1 MGDGGYEGKD
11 SLLLT
16 QQTRWFT
23 WHHTMAV
30 IILHYKDKALPG
42 WACEN
47 GSRITL
53 KGSAGLSFLKHC
65 GYRLVHRNDY
75 RPPGSH
81 VGLLPPQHRSFL
93 QPAGQA
99 AEEER
104 RRGRE
109 DRREEGRG
117 GGPHH

>member
-1 MGDGGYEGKD
+1 M
-11 SLLLT
+11 
-16 QQTRWFT
+16 
-23 WHHTMAV
+23 
-30 IILHYKDKALPG
+30 PG

-81 VGLLPPQHRSFL
+81 VGFLPPQHRSLL

-99 AEEER
+99 AKEE
-104 RRGRE
+104 
-109 DRREEGRG
+109 REEGERRQEG
-117 GGPHH
+117 GGAIIIKNIY